1 MALMEQQYMVR
12 LLPKCLMIGMM
23 ITQSKNKQ
31 RNVRGIE
38 CCGEK
43 IKFKYS

>member
-23 ITQSKNKQ
+23 ITQSKNKLMK
-31 RNVRGIE
+31 E
-38 CCGEK
+38 LTEL
-43 IKFKYS
+43 